1 MPEQFNTQHPPFDK
15 LSSEQTQV
23 LLDSLDIAYFR
34 QGDRILAI
42 DQESDSLFVLIKGSV
57 EQRNARQVIAHFG
70 HDDLFDAEALLKGKS
85 SHQYLAIEDVLCY
98 LVPKSVF
105 LALCTDN
112 QEFEHYFTG
121 NLTQR
126 KELLRS
132 AQKQQNL
139 AEFILTRVNSD
150 IYHPPLILD
159 SNTSL
164 QSATA
169 KMNELDIDA
178 ALVKLSDQDE
188 RLVAHPE
195 HPAYAIVTRTNLLHA
210 LALEG
215 RKLEDDVAEI
225 SSFPVFQTQEGEFLF
240 GAMLTLTRNKM
251 KRLMVVRDHEPVGM
265 LDLTQILSAF
275 SSHSHVISLS
285 IARANSIEELAAVSD
300 RQNDFIKSLLANGIR
315 TRFIMQLISV
325 VNEQII
331 QKAFELTVPEEY
343 QDSCSLV
350 VLGSEGRGEQV
361 FKTDQ
366 DNALILS
373 DNHDWPEHAKTM
385 QAFSDNLMA
394 LGYPP
399 CPGQVMVNNPK
410 WVNTQSQW
418 MERINSWTQAISPE
432 SVMLLSIFADAHVV
446 AGNKSLIQP
455 VMEHVQLKLQGNML
469 LLSDVVRPAVQ
480 FGVPLTLFGNV
491 KDSKQG
497 IDIKKGGIFPIVHGI
512 RALALENGITE
523 RNTFER
529 IAELGKRGRL
539 EQNSVDN
546 LTEALK
552 LFFKLRLAEQVNSGE
567 SGNLIYFSKLNR
579 SERDL
584 VRHSFHVVKKFQ
596 QFLAYHYQI
605 RD

>member
-1 MPEQFNTQHPPFDK
+1 MPQQFNTQHPPFDK
-15 LSSEQTQV
+15 LTSEQTKTM
-23 LLDSLDIAYFR
+23 LNSLDIAYFR
-34 QGDRILAI
+34 QGERILDI

-57 EQRNARQVIAHFG
+57 EQRNSEQVIAHFG
-70 HDDLFDAEALLKGKS
+70 HDDLFDAESLLQGKS
-85 SHQYLAIEDVLCY
+85 NHIYLALEDVLCY
-98 LVPKSVF
+98 LIPKPVF
-105 LALCTDN
+105 LSLCADN
-112 QEFEHYFTG
+112 QGFEHYFTG
-121 NLTQR
+121 NLSQR
-126 KELLRS
+126 KELARS
-132 AQKQQNL
+132 AKKQQNL
-139 AEFILTRVNSD
+139 AEFILTRVSSD

-164 QSATA
+164 KDATA
-169 KMNELDIDA
+169 RMHELDIDA
-178 ALVKLSDQDE
+178 ALVRLREQDE
-188 RLVAHPE
+188 RLVSHPQ
-195 HPAYAIVTRTNLLHA
+195 HPPYAIVTRTNLLHA

-215 RKLEDDVAEI
+215 GKLQDEVAEI
-225 SSFPVFQTQEGEFLF
+225 SSFPVFQIQEGDFLF
-240 GAMLTLTRNKM
+240 SAMLTLTRNKM
-251 KRLMVVRDHEPVGM
+251 KRLMVVHENQAVGM

-285 IARANSIEELAAVSD
+285 IARANTIDELAAVSD
-300 RQNDFIKSLLANGIR
+300 RQDDFIKSLLVNGIR

-331 QKAFELTVPEEY
+331 QKAFELTVPKEH
-343 QDSCSLV
+343 QNCCSLL

-373 DNHDWPEHAKTM
+373 DGHNWPEYAKTM

-418 MERINSWTQAISPE
+418 IERINSWTQAITPE

-446 AGNKSLIQP
+446 AGNERLIQP
-455 VMEHVQLKLQGNML
+455 VMEHMKLRLHGNML
-469 LLSDVVRPAVQ
+469 LLSDVVRPALQ

-491 KDSKQG
+491 KSSKQG

-529 IAELGKRGRL
+529 IVELGRRGRL
-539 EQNSVDN
+539 EPNTVDN
-546 LTEALK
+546 LSEALK
-552 LFFKLRLAEQVNSGE
+552 LFFKLRLAEQVSSGE
-567 SGNLIYFSKLNR
+567 SGNQIFFSKLNR